1 VNLQAGACCCD
12 LRCSPLITQVCAFAQ
27 NVPAAANGHEGEKE
41 DLNQQAAALLA
52 KMHGMLVPDKTLRF
66 HVGVVVVVV
75 VHNSIVAACLA
86 APNF

>member
-1 VNLQAGACCCD
+1 
-12 LRCSPLITQVCAFAQ
+12 VCAFAQ

-52 KMHGMLVPDKTLRF
+52 KMQGMLVPDKTLRF
-66 HVGVVVVVV
+66 HVGVVGVVD